1 MFGQSYQPT
10 DGLPSPTGTQQP
22 RTIPRPDGL
31 SDGWDLRRSEAYCQ
45 ALTRREAKNFY
56 WGFIALP
63 RPRRVAIYALYS
75 FARQVDDAV
84 DLRMACGGALAGDPL
99 APHRARLDACFAG
112 HVADPV
118 MHVLSEVI
126 RRYGLPHEE
135 LEGLID
141 GVALDLRVTRYA
153 TWEELRRYCELVAA
167 TVGRMCVRIFGY
179 DDPIALEQAV
189 ELGVAMQLANALRDV
204 REDFQRG
211 RVYLPQ
217 EDLARFG
224 LSDDDLVSEGP
235 PDGWDALLHFEA
247 SRAREAFAAG
257 LHVQEH
263 IPRRA
268 AACVLTMAG
277 LYQAILDRLEREPEL
292 PLRRRLSLDSRQKLA
307 VMGRAWA
314 RVI

>member
-1 MFGQSYQPT
+1 MPQAEVRSA
-10 DGLPSPTGTQQP
+10 
-22 RTIPRPDGL
+22 
-31 SDGWDLRRSEAYCQ
+31 GWDLRRSEAYCQ

-84 DLRMACGGALAGDPL
+84 DLEDASGDSLA
-99 APHRARLDACFAG
+99 AHRARLIGCFAG
-112 HVADPV
+112 QVDDPV
-118 MHVLSEVI
+118 MHVLAEVI
-126 RRYGLPHEE
+126 RRYGLPREE

-141 GVALDLRVTRYA
+141 GVALDLRVTRYV

-167 TVGRMCVRIFGY
+167 TIGRMCVRIFGY

-204 REDFQRG
+204 REDYQRG

-224 LSDDDLVSEGP
+224 LSDHDLASESAP
-235 PDGWDALLHFEA
+235 EGWDDLLHFEA
-247 SRAREAFAAG
+247 ARARQAFAAG
-257 LHVQEH
+257 LRVREH

-268 AACVLTMAG
+268 AVCVLTMAG
-277 LYQAILDRLEREPEL
+277 LYLAILDRLEREPEL
-292 PLRRRLSLDSRQKLA
+292 PLRRRLSLDTREKLA
-307 VMGRAWA
+307 VMGRSWA
-314 RVI
+314 RAI